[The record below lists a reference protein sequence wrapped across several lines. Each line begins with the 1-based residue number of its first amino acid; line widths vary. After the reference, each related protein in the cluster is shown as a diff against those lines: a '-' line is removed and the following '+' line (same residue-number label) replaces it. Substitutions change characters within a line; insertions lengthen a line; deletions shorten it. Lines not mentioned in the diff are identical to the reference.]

1 MISFACPSCGRS
13 FAVPESAAGRR
24 AKCNG
29 CQSELVVPS
38 QSTRAAASVAPTT
51 GAGAPKM
58 SPRIRRLTA
67 EHEQLVKAFKDFD
80 TIRIKSTVGFPPE
93 AYEVEYHVKSFE
105 PGDSPTAQP
114 KPRDVHR
121 VKIELTSDYPRI
133 SPRCKMLTPIF
144 HPNFDETTI
153 CIGDHWTAGER
164 LVDLVIRIGE
174 MIGFQAY
181 NIRSPL
187 NGEAAMWADLNG
199 SKFPSD
205 PRNMRPAAL
214 D

>member
-1 MISFACPSCGRS
+1 MISFSCPSCGRS

-29 CQSELVVPS
+29 CGTELAVPS
-38 QSTRAAASVAPTT
+38 QSTRAATLVAPTV

-58 SPRIRRLTA
+58 APRTRRLTA
-67 EHEQLVKAFKDFD
+67 EHEQLMKAFADFD
-80 TIRIKSTVGFPPE
+80 AIRIRSTIGFPPE
-93 AYEVEYHVKSFE
+93 AYEIEYYIKSFE
-105 PGDSPTAQP
+105 PGPLPTAQP
-114 KPRDVHR
+114 TPRDMHR
-121 VKIELTSDYPRI
+121 VKIELTSDYPRL

-144 HPNFDETTI
+144 HPNFDEATI

-174 MIGFQAY
+174 MIAFQAY
-181 NIRSPL
+181 NIKSPL
-187 NGEAAMWADLNG
+187 NGEAAMWADLN
-199 SKFPSD
+199 SAKLPSD
-205 PRNMRPAAL
+205 PRNLRPPAL

>member
-1 MISFACPSCGRS
+1 MISFSCPSCGRS

-29 CQSELVVPS
+29 CGAELVVPKQS
-38 QSTRAAASVAPTT
+38 QANAAVAPNVS
-51 GAGAPKM
+51 APPKV
-58 SPRIRRLTA
+58 SPRVRRLSA
-67 EHEQLVKAFKDFD
+67 EHEQMRKAFDHFEP
-80 TIRIKSTVGFPPE
+80 IRIKSVKGNPPE
-93 AYEVEYHVKSFE
+93 EYEIEFHVKSYE
-105 PGDSPTAQP
+105 PGSTAESLP
-114 KPRDVHR
+114 LPRDVHE
-121 VKIELTSDYPRI
+121 VKIELTSDYPRL
-133 SPRCKMLTPIF
+133 SPRCKMLTPIY

-164 LVDLVIRIGE
+164 LVDLVIRIAE

-187 NGEAAMWADLNG
+187 NGEAAMWADMNKTKL
-199 SKFPSD
+199 PSD
-205 PRNMRPAAL
+205 SRNMRPASL

>member
-29 CQSELVVPS
+29 CGSELVVPAA
-38 QSTRAAASVAPTT
+38 STRAAASVAPTV
-51 GAGAPKM
+51 GAAAPKM

-67 EHEQLVKAFKDFD
+67 EHEQLMKAFKDFD

-93 AYEVEYHVKSFE
+93 AYEIEYNVKSFE
-105 PGDSPTAQP
+105 PGDSPSAQP
-114 KPRDVHR
+114 KPRDTHR

-144 HPNFDETTI
+144 HPNIDPATI
-153 CIGDHWTAGER
+153 CVGDHWTAGER
-164 LVDLVIRIGE
+164 LVDLVVRIAE
-174 MIGFQAY
+174 MLAYQAY
-181 NIRSPL
+181 NIKSPL
-187 NGEAAMWADLNG
+187 DAHAAMWADLNG
-199 SKFPSD
+199 DKLPTD
-205 PRNMRPAAL
+205 PRTIRPAEL
-214 D
+214 E

>member
-1 MISFACPSCGRS
+1 MISFSCPSCGRS

-24 AKCNG
+24 ARCNG
-29 CQSELVVPS
+29 CGAVLAVPA
-38 QSTRAAASVAPTT
+38 QSTRAATSVPPTT

-58 SPRIRRLTA
+58 SPRVRRLTA
-67 EHEQLVKAFKDFD
+67 EHEQLMKAFKEFD
-80 TIRIKSTVGFPPE
+80 AIRIKSTEGFPPE
-93 AYEVEYHVKSFE
+93 AYEVEYHVNSFE
-105 PGDSPTAQP
+105 PGDSPASQP
-114 KPRDVHR
+114 KPRAVHR
-121 VKIELTSDYPRI
+121 VKIELTQDYPRLT
-133 SPRCKMLTPIF
+133 PRCKMLTPIF

-174 MIGFQAY
+174 MIGFQQY

-187 NGEAAMWADLNG
+187 NGQAAMWADLNG
-199 SKFPSD
+199 AKLPSD
-205 PRNMRPAAL
+205 PRNLRPASL

>member
-24 AKCNG
+24 ARCNG
-29 CQSELVVPS
+29 CGAELVVPAA
-38 QSTRAAASVAPTT
+38 STRAAVPVATSS
-51 GAGAPKM
+51 GAGVPRM

-67 EHEQLVKAFKDFD
+67 EHEQLMKAFKDFEP
-80 TIRIKSTVGFPPE
+80 IRIKNTVGFPPE
-93 AYEVEYHVKSFE
+93 VYEIEYHIRSFE
-105 PGDSPTAQP
+105 PGDSPTDQP
-114 KPRDVHR
+114 KPRDTHR
-121 VKIELTSDYPRI
+121 VRIELTSDYPRI

-144 HPNFDETTI
+144 HPNFDESTI

-199 SKFPSD
+199 AKLPSD
-205 PRNMRPAAL
+205 PRNMRPPAL